1 MDKELEKYSVDRWG
15 KNIYQDAIDKWGETA
30 QFDQM
35 IEEMAELT
43 VALSKVKRLD
53 YDNMLDTKKSQV
65 MENLYE
71 ELADV
76 KMMLEEME
84 YMFGKEKVDEWY
96 DKKMEK
102 FFKELY
108 K

>member
-1 MDKELEKYSVDRWG
+1 
-15 KNIYQDAIDKWGETA
+15 
-30 QFDQM
+30 
-35 IEEMAELT
+35 
-43 VALSKVKRLD
+43 
-53 YDNMLDTKKSQV
+53 

-76 KMMLEEME
+76 KMMLEEMQ